1 VWLATNKRK
10 DGSVAMSNNFE
21 DWDDD
26 EELVEE
32 KPQGTDLVKK
42 LRQADR
48 AKEKRIKELET
59 ELTGLRSV
67 QREATI
73 KSVLES
79 KGVSPKVAKFIPQD
93 VEISAEAIDSWIEEN
108 ADIFGLAKAQ
118 QQQAEP
124 DLATLRQIDALTT
137 NAQSPAGIDDL
148 LMRIQN
154 AQSSEEINNMIF
166 QAGGE
171 F

>member
-1 VWLATNKRK
+1 
-10 DGSVAMSNNFE
+10 MSNNFE

-108 ADIFGLAKAQ
+108 ADVFGLVKAQ

-171 F
+171 I

>member
-1 VWLATNKRK
+1 
-10 DGSVAMSNNFE
+10 MSNNFE

-108 ADIFGLAKAQ
+108 ADIFGLVKAQ
-118 QQQAEP
+118 QKQAEP

-154 AQSSEEINNMIF
+154 AQTSEEINNMIF

-171 F
+171 I